1 MVEELFVCPDGE
13 FDRVDKILARSFPE
27 ISRSLIK
34 RAIESK
40 KVRKKGGLNLLPK
53 SKVYPGE
60 ELIIDLSREET
71 VPLNAKN
78 LPLEVLFEDEDLLVI
93 NKTSGMVVH
102 PGDGTKDDT
111 LIHALLHYCPDE
123 LCPIGAPERPGIV
136 HRLDKETSGVMVV
149 AKSEKAYY
157 SLVEQFSQR
166 RTEKEYYALVSG
178 VLPSSV
184 GQIEQPIG
192 RHPKNRV
199 KMAVVSNGKP
209 ALTDWKVIS
218 RFSEPFSLAQVRIH
232 TGRTHQIRVH
242 FSFLGYPLA
251 GDVNYGAKKNEAF
264 SRVMLHARCLKF
276 NHPVC
281 GKKLTFSADSPS
293 DFKAG
298 LNFLSVK

>member
-1 MVEELFVCPDGE
+1 MAEELFVCPDGE
-13 FDRVDKILARSFPE
+13 LDRVDKILARSFPE

-40 KVRKKGGLNLLPK
+40 KVKKRGGLNLLPK
-53 SKVYPGE
+53 SKVLPGE

-71 VPLNAKN
+71 VPLKARN
-78 LPLEVLFEDEDLLVI
+78 LPLEIVFEDEDLLVVD
-93 NKTSGMVVH
+93 KKSGMIVH

-149 AKSEKAYY
+149 AKTEKAYY
-157 SLVEQFSQR
+157 SLVEQFSER

-178 VLPSSV
+178 ILPSSV
-184 GQIEQPIG
+184 GQIDQPIG

-199 KMAVVSNGKP
+199 KMAVVNNGKP
-209 ALTDWKVIS
+209 ALTDWRVIS
-218 RFSEPFSLAQVRIH
+218 RFSESFTLAQVRIH

-251 GDVNYGAKKNEAF
+251 GDINYGAKKNLAF
-264 SRVMLHARCLKF
+264 SRVMLHAYCLKF
-276 NHPVC
+276 YHPLS
-281 GKKLTFSADSPS
+281 GKKLTFAADLPK
-293 DFKAG
+293 DFNSG
-298 LNFLSVK
+298 LNFLSAK